1 MAIISKTV
9 TINAAFLQEIKEDD
23 RRLRG
28 QLVEL
33 HNLCSDWPRRPAP
46 VAQLAEM
53 LVELRNQ
60 LAIHFSLEEAYGYF
74 DEPVSAD
81 PHLCRQADLLRRQH
95 EELFEALRGIAQCA
109 SRAADDQSSI
119 EESTRIV
126 SAYLRFHE
134 QLGAHESAENELI
147 QDAFNEDIGV
157 GD

>member
-9 TINAAFLQEIKEDD
+9 TVNAAFLQEIKEDD
-23 RRLRG
+23 RCLRM
-28 QLVEL
+28 QLAEL
-33 HNLCSDWPRRPAP
+33 KKLCSDWPKQSAP
-46 VAQLAEM
+46 VVQLANM
-53 LVELRNQ
+53 LVQLRNQ

-74 DEPVSAD
+74 DEPVSAA
-81 PHLCRQADLLRRQH
+81 PRLCRQADRLRRQH

-126 SAYLRFHE
+126 SVYLQFHE

>member
-23 RRLRG
+23 RRLRK
-28 QLVEL
+28 QLAEL
-33 HNLCSDWPRRPAP
+33 QELCSNWPRRATP

-53 LVELRNQ
+53 LVQLRNQ
-60 LAIHFSLEEAYGYF
+60 LAMHFSLEESYGYF
-74 DEPVSAD
+74 DEPVSAA
-81 PHLCRQADLLRRQH
+81 PHLCHQADRLRRQH
-95 EELFEALRGIAQCA
+95 EELFDVLRGIAQCA

-119 EESTRIV
+119 EESTRLV
-126 SAYLRFHE
+126 SSYLRFHE
-134 QLGAHESAENELI
+134 QLQTHESAENELI